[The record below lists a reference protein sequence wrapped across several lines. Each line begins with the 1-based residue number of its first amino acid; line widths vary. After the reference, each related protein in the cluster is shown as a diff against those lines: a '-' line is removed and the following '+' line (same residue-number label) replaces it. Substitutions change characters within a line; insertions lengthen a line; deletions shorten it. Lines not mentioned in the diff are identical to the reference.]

1 MCIFTH
7 IEWDPPTGRSCGLL
21 SCRLEMWCVFGPS
34 CRIRPQLG
42 WSGNLRVLQKRILLE
57 RIIGEA
63 RNSGSVFQPGC
74 EMIPSRRSDSGCR
87 RTPEGRAASSFLLWN
102 KQWSLCMDTQCPLFS
117 SQRYRWEKWR
127 RKVVL
132 RISFQYLLLLLLLS
146 SSSCWDPA
154 GHQHTGFL

>member
-42 WSGNLRVLQKRILLE
+42 WSGNLRVLQKRI
-57 RIIGEA
+57 IAEA

-74 EMIPSRRSDSGCR
+74 EMNPSRRSDAG
-87 RTPEGRAASSFLLWN
+87 GHQKDGLLSSFLLWN

-117 SQRYRWEKWR
+117 SQRYRREKWR

-132 RISFQYLLLLLLLS
+132 RISFQYLLLLLLS
-146 SSSCWDPA
+146 SFSCWDPA
-154 GHQHTGFL
+154 GQQHTGFL